1 MNWKLVSLDTA
12 PPQPWRNGG
21 GVTRE
26 LLAWPGAADWQVRI
40 SVADVQAAGPFS
52 RFDGIERGF
61 VVLSGQ
67 GVVLR
72 DEGGKHRLTRT
83 SEPFRFDG
91 GEPVDCTL
99 LGGPTRDF
107 NLMAPP
113 GRSVVRRVRGSAG
126 VRTEGRR
133 LLACYAHELPARLMV
148 AGADL
153 RIPPYHLAWVLTDG
167 PASGAIEARDALW
180 MEVTA

>member
-1 MNWKLVSLDTA
+1 MNWNLVSLDAA
-12 PPQPWRNGG
+12 PPQAWRNGG

-26 LLAWPGAADWQVRI
+26 LLAWPGSADWQARI

-52 RFDGIERGF
+52 RFEGIERWF
-61 VVLSGQ
+61 VVLSGP
-67 GVVLR
+67 GVVLSTNDR
-72 DEGGKHRLTRT
+72 RHRLTRT

-91 GEPVDCTL
+91 GEAVDCTL
-99 LGGPTRDF
+99 LGGATRDF

-113 GRSVVRRVRGSAG
+113 GRATLRRVRGSAG
-126 VRTEGRR
+126 VRAEGGR
-133 LLACYAHELPARLMV
+133 LLACYAHELPATLV
-148 AGADL
+148 IAGTEV
-153 RIPPYHLAWVLTDG
+153 RIPPYHLAWRWTDD